1 MARIDEQPLADPV
14 VADTLVDVPEPL
26 IRWSAI
32 FAGLFF
38 VLASSSL
45 MMLLGS
51 ALGLGVADVSDG
63 DALGEGLGIATL
75 VWMLLTT
82 IVAFFLGS
90 LLTARVNGSHEDAA
104 GVLSGIT
111 LWSIG
116 TVLIAYLT
124 TVGVMGAAKMGSG
137 AVAATVGG
145 VVTAGGATAA
155 GGGLLKDTSLGDQ
168 VAAMVKSQLAEQLSE
183 GAPAGNAPN
192 TVPTA
197 PAVMDAEAADV
208 EQPAPTPPPAEIRQ
222 ALDEIDTQTLQDIGV
237 ALVKGDT
244 EGAKSILALKTSLS
258 REEIDAVIDGVSDK
272 ADRAIAEAQDKITR
286 AADKAADYAQ
296 AFIWAA
302 FVSGALGLVVS
313 IVGGMLGAR
322 TGRHLYRLHR
332 VR

>member
-63 DALGEGLGIATL
+63 DALGEGMGIATL

-116 TVLIAYLT
+116 TVLVAYLT
-124 TVGVMGAAKMGSG
+124 AVGVMGAAKMGSG

-155 GGGLLKDTSLGDQ
+155 GGGLLQDTSLGDQ

-183 GAPAGNAPN
+183 GAPAGNVPN
-192 TVPTA
+192 TT
-197 PAVMDAEAADV
+197 PAAMDAEAADV

-222 ALDEIDTQTLQDIGV
+222 ALDEIDTQALQDIGV
-237 ALVKGDT
+237 ALVRGDT

-258 REEIDAVIDGVSDK
+258 REEIDAVIDGVSGK
-272 ADRAIAEAQDKITR
+272 ADRAIAEAQDKITK

-296 AFIWAA
+296 AFIWAV